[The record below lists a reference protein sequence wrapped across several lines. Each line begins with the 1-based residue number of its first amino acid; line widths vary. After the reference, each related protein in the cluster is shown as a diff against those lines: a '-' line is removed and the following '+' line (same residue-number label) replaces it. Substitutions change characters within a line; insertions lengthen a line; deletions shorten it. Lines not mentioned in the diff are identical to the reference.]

1 MLFTYSRAC
10 TRVSRD
16 NSSRLRFQSA
26 DGSYQFRY
34 EVKDPEGN
42 SHFHEESS
50 DASGARRGSFGIVH
64 KDGQFVNTEYTA
76 DDNGYKPVI
85 QSNVPG
91 VSRGGR

>member
-1 MLFTYSRAC
+1 MAKTVMLLLLLVAAVTVVRAQ
-10 TRVSRD
+10 
-16 NSSRLRFQSA
+16 QSA